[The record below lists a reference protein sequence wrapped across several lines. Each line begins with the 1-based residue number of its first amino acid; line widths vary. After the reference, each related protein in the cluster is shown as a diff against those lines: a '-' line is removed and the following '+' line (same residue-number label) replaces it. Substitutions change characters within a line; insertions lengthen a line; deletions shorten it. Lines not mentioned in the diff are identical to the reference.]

1 MVNKFNNPCTTF
13 PQAKVRKKKARVSG
27 MLPRSVVVVAGLLM
41 WCVILSAHPHRTWE
55 ATTKTTKAG
64 TSETDGMALLQFKND
79 ITQDPFGALASWNT
93 SLHFCDWKGI
103 SCDPLLERVT
113 VLNLQSQGLVGSLSP
128 HTANLSAL
136 IEIRLSNNSLHGP
149 LPQEIGR
156 LASLRMLGLDTNS
169 FTGEIP
175 ANISHC
181 RQLLRL
187 FLGENQLTGSIPSK
201 LGLLAK
207 LQSLRL
213 DRNNLTGI
221 IPPSFAN
228 LSSLVNVS
236 LFLNNLEGSIPSDV
250 GRISKLEFL
259 NIYGNSISG
268 TIPSSLFNVTSL
280 YYLAMADNKLHGS
293 LPSFMG
299 VTLPNLRVLGGGLN
313 SFTGSIPA
321 SLSNATGMTILDFAD
336 DTLSGSIPV
345 GFSALSEMVWF
356 NFGNNA
362 LQVDEAVGMNFIT
375 SLVNCTSMEV
385 LGLDSNQFSGEL
397 PSSVANLSS
406 HLTMLL
412 LGTNQLSGT
421 FPHGIENYAQLT
433 FLSMENNLFTGDV
446 PFSLG
451 KLSNLQK
458 LYLYSNS
465 FSGPIPSS
473 IGFLTQLIDLRLDG
487 NGFVGSI
494 PSSIGRCKHL
504 QSINLSSNSLNGTI
518 PGSLMTLSSLSI
530 SLNLARNQLEGSL
543 PAEVGVLASLGE
555 LDLSENRLSGRIPA
569 SLGNCKSLERLRLEG
584 NHFQGGVPLVLSTL
598 LGLQQLDLSR
608 NNLSGRIPSFLE
620 KFSFLWYLNLS
631 FNAFEGQVP
640 TEGVFRNASAFSV
653 SGNEGLC
660 GGISSLQLPPCANQ
674 TAIRKNE
681 ERWHKGVII
690 IILAITISSIV
701 VILLMIML
709 GFLLKKSHSSRRL
722 QGSTETS
729 SSPFAE
735 AAVHVGS
742 MGHIIKVTYTQL
754 YHATCGFSSSNLIGT
769 GGFGSVYRASDICDE
784 PVVAVKVF
792 DLIKRGASKSFM
804 DECQAL
810 RHIRHRNL
818 LKIITACSSVD
829 FHGNEFMA
837 LVYEYMPNGNLDQWL
852 HPVVKDSNCK
862 PGSLSLVERLNIAID
877 VASALEYLH
886 FHCHAPVA
894 HCDLKPS
901 NVLLDDDMVGH
912 VGDFG
917 LSRFLAQTPSNVSCE
932 QTSSHGVKGSPG
944 YLPPEYGMG
953 GKASRAGDVYS
964 YGILLLEMFT
974 GKRPTDDTFKDGLTL
989 HEFAK
994 AVFPERVMTIM
1005 DPLLFSREP
1014 DDEKL
1019 QNPDASA
1026 SVHECFASVFRIALS
1041 CSQLSAKERVNM
1053 KDVATE
1059 MHEIRD
1065 HFLQSHMDGDR
1076 GKEAYWWEAK

>member
-1 MVNKFNNPCTTF
+1 
-13 PQAKVRKKKARVSG
+13 
-27 MLPRSVVVVAGLLM
+27 
-41 WCVILSAHPHRTWE
+41 
-55 ATTKTTKAG
+55 
-64 TSETDGMALLQFKND
+64 MALLQFKND
-79 ITQDPFGALASWNT
+79 ITQDPFGALASWNA
-93 SLHFCDWKGI
+93 SLHFCDWNGV
-103 SCDPLLERVT
+103 SCDHLRGRVT

-156 LASLRMLGLDTNS
+156 LSSLRMLGLDTNS

-175 ANISHC
+175 ANISNC
-181 RQLLRL
+181 RQLQRL
-187 FLGENQLTGSIPSK
+187 FLGENQLTGSIPSE

-213 DRNNLTGI
+213 HKNNLTGI
-221 IPPSFAN
+221 IPRSFSN
-228 LSSLVNVS
+228 LSSLVNAS
-236 LFLNNLEGSIPSDV
+236 LFLNNLEGSIPRDV
-250 GRISKLEFL
+250 GRITKLEFL

-268 TIPSSLFNVTSL
+268 TIPSSLFNITSL

-293 LPSFMG
+293 LPSYMG

-336 DTLSGSIPV
+336 STLSGSIPV
-345 GFSALSEMVWF
+345 GFSALSKMVWF
-356 NFGNNA
+356 NFGNNS
-362 LQVDEAVGMNFIT
+362 LQGDEAVGMNFIT
-375 SLVNCTSMEV
+375 SLVNCTSMQV
-385 LGLDSNQFSGEL
+385 LGLDSNQFSGKL
-397 PSSVANLSS
+397 PRSVANLSS

-421 FPHGIENYAQLT
+421 FPQGIENYAQLT

-446 PFSLG
+446 PFSIG
-451 KLSNLQK
+451 RLSNLQK
-458 LYLYSNS
+458 LYLYNNR

-494 PSSIGRCKHL
+494 PSSIGQCKHL
-504 QSINLSSNSLNGTI
+504 QSINLSSNDLNGRI
-518 PGSLMTLSSLSI
+518 PGSLMSLSSLSI

-584 NHFQGGVPLVLSTL
+584 NLFQGGFPLVLSTL

-620 KFSFLWYLNLS
+620 NFTFLGYLNLS

-660 GGISSLQLPPCANQ
+660 GGISSLRLPPCANQ
-674 TAIRKNE
+674 TSIRKNE
-681 ERWHKGVII
+681 KRWHKGVIII

-701 VILLMIML
+701 VILLMIMVA
-709 GFLLKKSHSSRRL
+709 
-722 QGSTETS
+722 
-729 SSPFAE
+729 FAE
-735 AAVHVGS
+735 AAVHVES
-742 MGHIIKVTYTQL
+742 TAHIIKVTYTQL
-754 YHATCGFSSSNLIGT
+754 HHAACGFSSSNLIGS

-852 HPVVKDSNCK
+852 HPMVKDSNCK
-862 PGSLSLVERLNIAID
+862 PVSLSLVERLNIAID

-886 FHCHAPVA
+886 FHCHVPMA

-917 LSRFLAQTPSNVSCE
+917 LSRFLAQTPSRASCE
-932 QTSSHGVKGSPG
+932 RISSHGVKGSLG

-989 HEFAK
+989 HGFAK

-1014 DDEKL
+1014 DDRKL
-1019 QNPDASA
+1019 QNPDVSE
-1026 SVHECFASVFRIALS
+1026 SVHECLASVFRIAIS
-1041 CSQLSAKERVNM
+1041 CSQLSAKERMNM
-1053 KDVATE
+1053 RDVATE
-1059 MHEIRD
+1059 MHKIRD
-1065 HFLQSHMDGDR
+1065 HFLQG
-1076 GKEAYWWEAK
+1076 